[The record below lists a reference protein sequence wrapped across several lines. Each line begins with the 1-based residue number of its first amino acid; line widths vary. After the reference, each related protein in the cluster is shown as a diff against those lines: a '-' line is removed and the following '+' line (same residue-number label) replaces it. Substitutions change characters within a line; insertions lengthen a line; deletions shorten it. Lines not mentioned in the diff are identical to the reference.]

1 MNKTATTMA
10 ISHLKR
16 PAKAITLLAISSLAI
31 SLYCYPARGDEQ
43 PTVAAIQSI
52 ARDAMKQYHLKALIV
67 RVTSDEKNV
76 YTAALGESMSGVPAT
91 PDMHFRAGSM
101 GFTYMATM
109 LLEFVDQKKVKL
121 DDNLAKF
128 FPDLPHSDQIT
139 LKNLAN
145 MTSGYADYVYQPEV
159 IRGYISDPF
168 RQWRPEELIQ
178 IGTSKPLMF
187 EPGSNFG
194 YSHTNYVILGR
205 VLEKIAGMPLAE
217 AMQKYIYG
225 PMNLP
230 QTRSFSTPQVPEP
243 VLHSFTSERRGD
255 LHIPSSTPFYEESTF
270 WNPSWTT
277 GEGAIQT
284 TDITDMATTMEAVG
298 TGKVLSKASFA
309 AQVGPNLVGRTHI
322 DPNCLAN
329 ACLLPNTLKANYG
342 LGVINLG
349 PWITQLKGFSGN
361 NAAVGYLPAKKL
373 AIAVTTTYEPAAY
386 DDEGI
391 CKDASK
397 EIFTSLA
404 NVLAPGTLPKPKL

>member
-1 MNKTATTMA
+1 MNKTDTTMA

-109 LLEFVDQKKVKL
+109 LLEFVDQKKLKL

-159 IRGYISDPF
+159 IRDVAPDY
-168 RQWRPEELIQ
+168 
-178 IGTSKPLMF
+178 
-187 EPGSNFG
+187 
-194 YSHTNYVILGR
+194 
-205 VLEKIAGMPLAE
+205 
-217 AMQKYIYG
+217 
-225 PMNLP
+225 
-230 QTRSFSTPQVPEP
+230 
-243 VLHSFTSERRGD
+243 
-255 LHIPSSTPFYEESTF
+255 
-270 WNPSWTT
+270 
-277 GEGAIQT
+277 
-284 TDITDMATTMEAVG
+284 
-298 TGKVLSKASFA
+298 
-309 AQVGPNLVGRTHI
+309 
-322 DPNCLAN
+322 
-329 ACLLPNTLKANYG
+329 
-342 LGVINLG
+342 
-349 PWITQLKGFSGN
+349 
-361 NAAVGYLPAKKL
+361 
-373 AIAVTTTYEPAAY
+373 
-386 DDEGI
+386 
-391 CKDASK
+391 
-397 EIFTSLA
+397 
-404 NVLAPGTLPKPKL
+404 APGRPRSASRRAGRRSAPCRRRSAD

>member
-1 MNKTATTMA
+1 
-10 ISHLKR
+10 
-16 PAKAITLLAISSLAI
+16 
-31 SLYCYPARGDEQ
+31 
-43 PTVAAIQSI
+43 
-52 ARDAMKQYHLKALIV
+52 
-67 RVTSDEKNV
+67 
-76 YTAALGESMSGVPAT
+76 LGESMSGVPAT

-178 IGTSKPLMF
+178 IGTSKRLMF

-255 LHIPSSTPFYEESTF
+255 LHIPSSTPFY
-270 WNPSWTT
+270 
-277 GEGAIQT
+277 
-284 TDITDMATTMEAVG
+284 
-298 TGKVLSKASFA
+298 VLSKASFA

-391 CKDASK
+391 CQDASK
-397 EIFTSLA
+397 EIFTSL
-404 NVLAPGTLPKPKL
+404 